1 MVSKFPVNTSP
12 LDLDKT
18 LVIEVCEN
26 CSSHQ
31 WNTRHDANKYFN
43 YAMQSKFKLK
53 VSLPYRRDWVF

>member
-1 MVSKFPVNTSP
+1 MVSKMPRASGN

-31 WNTRHDANKYFN
+31 WNTRHDASKYASHAHQSN
-43 YAMQSKFKLK
+43 YLK
-53 VSLPYRRDWVF
+53 ISLTRPVFSG